1 VGDEELK
8 QFNVYLPV
16 GLIKQVKHRAIEQET
31 SLSAL
36 VAEALRAF
44 LNRPVGGTSGDG
56 RTADGGASDGGASD
70 GSSSASKG
78 AG

>member
-1 VGDEELK
+1 MGDEELK

-36 VAEALRAF
+36 VAQALRAY
-44 LNRPVGGTSGDG
+44 LDSH
-56 RTADGGASDGGASD
+56 GGAANLEES
-70 GSSSASKG
+70 
-78 AG
+78 

>member
-1 VGDEELK
+1 MGDEELK

-36 VAEALRAF
+36 VAAALRAY
-44 LNRPVGGTSGDG
+44 LGK
-56 RTADGGASDGGASD
+56 
-70 GSSSASKG
+70 SSAPG
-78 AG
+78 PAVVEE

>member
-8 QFNVYLPV
+8 QFNVYLPA

-36 VAEALRAF
+36 VAQALRVY
-44 LNRPVGGTSGDG
+44 LHGPGDSVPGNRALDSAPGNGVP
-56 RTADGGASDGGASD
+56 ADNQEES
-70 GSSSASKG
+70 
-78 AG
+78 

>member
-1 VGDEELK
+1 MGDEELK

-44 LNRPVGGTSGDG
+44 LNRPVGTSDDG
-56 RTADGGASDGGASD
+56 STADGGASDGGASD
-70 GSSSASKG
+70 SKG
-78 AG
+78 TG